1 MDVSKINLEVDKVDS
16 TSQISAGQLGQ
27 KNLSP
32 GVNRFYIDVVA
43 AASGLVRTYQIVIN
57 RVVPENLLLTL
68 TTNRGTL
75 SPTPFSPTT
84 NEYHIRIEGEAE
96 SVTLTG
102 TVSDRA
108 TVAGLGE
115 ITLSQ
120 DITKHSIIV
129 TGYDGSVNTYTVNIT
144 KNAEKYDSN
153 TNLTSLVP
161 SRGTLSPAF
170 SNSEDNYTITV
181 DDGIG
186 TMSFTAVPESNKTTV
201 TGTNIKALQYGNTT
215 FTIVVTPEIGLP
227 RTITVVVTRTK
238 SLQEITTEVPEI
250 TLNVNETHQL
260 TYTLVPAD
268 AVDNEVEFEVD
279 DSSIAT
285 VSNTGLVT
293 AVGPGM
299 AIVNIKSKTNNS
311 IYATVVVNVVSSLIT
326 SDTYTIVRYTAEEKL
341 ADPTLVD
348 YVIGFDPKTSF
359 SSILGGF
366 DNDSATLFLY
376 NSSDILVTNADTKI
390 GTGSKIKL
398 KIGDTVYD
406 ELKIIVRGDI
416 NGDGS
421 VTAAD
426 NNALKSYLNKVSTF
440 NFAQQKAADSTKD
453 SKLSAADI
461 NKLKSFLNKQ
471 ISSLN

>member
-1 MDVSKINLEVDKVDS
+1 
-16 TSQISAGQLGQ
+16 
-27 KNLSP
+27 
-32 GVNRFYIDVVA
+32 
-43 AASGLVRTYQIVIN
+43 
-57 RVVPENLLLTL
+57 
-68 TTNRGTL
+68 
-75 SPTPFSPTT
+75 
-84 NEYHIRIEGEAE
+84 
-96 SVTLTG
+96 
-102 TVSDRA
+102 
-108 TVAGLGE
+108 
-115 ITLSQ
+115 
-120 DITKHSIIV
+120 
-129 TGYDGSVNTYTVNIT
+129 
-144 KNAEKYDSN
+144 
-153 TNLTSLVP
+153 
-161 SRGTLSPAF
+161 
-170 SNSEDNYTITV
+170 
-181 DDGIG
+181 
-186 TMSFTAVPESNKTTV
+186 
-201 TGTNIKALQYGNTT
+201 
-215 FTIVVTPEIGLP
+215 
-227 RTITVVVTRTK
+227 
-238 SLQEITTEVPEI
+238 
-250 TLNVNETHQL
+250 
-260 TYTLVPAD
+260 
-268 AVDNEVEFEVD
+268 
-279 DSSIAT
+279 
-285 VSNTGLVT
+285 
-293 AVGPGM
+293 M

-376 NSSDILVTNADTKI
+376 NSSDPLVTNADTKV

-406 ELKIIVRGDI
+406 ELTIIVRGDM

-461 NKLKSFLNKQ
+461 NKLKSYLNKQ